1 VRQPFE
7 PWQVW
12 WVDFN
17 PIRGREQAKERPA
30 VIVSSAHHLRLLRG
44 DLITVM
50 PLTTVERDWPFRIQV
65 STPGKTS
72 WVITE
77 QIRTVSALRVRG
89 DEPLYTLSPSEIA
102 AVRAMRNQMI
112 G

>member
-1 VRQPFE
+1 VRKPFE

-17 PIRGREQAKERPA
+17 PFGGREQAKDRPA
-30 VIVSSAHHLRLLRG
+30 VVVSSAYHLRLLRG

-50 PLTTVERDWPFRIQV
+50 PLTTVERDWPFRIRLG
-65 STPGKTS
+65 TPGKTS

-89 DEPLYTLSPSEIA
+89 DEPLCTLSPSEIA

-112 G
+112 V

>member
-1 VRQPFE
+1 VRKPFE

-30 VIVSSAHHLRLLRG
+30 VIVSSAYHLRLLRG
-44 DLITVM
+44 DLITVL
-50 PLTTVERDWPFRIQV
+50 PLTTVERAWPFRIQV
-65 STPGKTS
+65 GTPRKPS

-77 QIRTVSALRVRG
+77 QIRTVSGLRVRG

-102 AVRAMRNQMI
+102 AVQAMRNQMI
-112 G
+112 V

>member
-1 VRQPFE
+1 MRKPFE

-30 VIVSSAHHLRLLRG
+30 VIVSSPYHLRLFRG
-44 DLITVM
+44 DLITVV
-50 PLTTVERDWPFRIQV
+50 PLTTVERDWPFRIRV
-65 STPGKTS
+65 GTPGKTS

-77 QIRTVSALRVRG
+77 QIRTVSAVRVRG
-89 DEPLYTLSPSEIA
+89 EEPLYTLSPAEIA
-102 AVRAMRNQMI
+102 AVQAMRNQMI
-112 G
+112 V